1 MKSGKI
7 KRVKTDKINNF
18 EFKDI
23 PPDRYKIW
31 AYEHTNEVTDS
42 YFNGTL
48 YPLKLSSKF
57 GIYNQII
64 EIRKNWD
71 IQGIKI
77 TIMDNK

>member
-1 MKSGKI
+1 MNLPELLISLCG
-7 KRVKTDKINNF
+7 N
-18 EFKDI
+18 
-23 PPDRYKIW
+23 
-31 AYEHTNEVTDS
+31 
-42 YFNGTL
+42 TL

-71 IQGIKI
+71 IEGIKI